1 MREIRI
7 LGAVEVFDDGRPV
20 AVGGPRQQAT
30 LVVLALHPDV
40 RVSVEQLIDGI
51 WGERSPSSA
60 VKTVRAYVSRLGAA
74 LGDGVVVADH
84 GGYRLRTMD
93 VRVDAR
99 QFLGLVSAARGAL
112 ADDAP
117 LVAGRAL
124 DEALGL
130 WRGESVGEGAQLEGL
145 SSEAQ
150 ELAESRLVAEE
161 LRLDAWLMLGRNDL
175 AIQAAERLVEREPLR
190 EGLWERLMLALG
202 GAGRRAD
209 ALAAFA
215 RARCVL
221 VEQLGLEP
229 GEALSDLQARILRG
243 ELPAATV
250 AAQIGNLPAP
260 VTSFVGREAEL
271 ASLAELI
278 GQSRLVTLVGVGG
291 AGKTRLAIEA
301 ALRWRAERG
310 ALAWFVD
317 LAPLRD
323 PALVVSQVMV
333 AIGAQEATGTDP
345 LEVCATRLRGRR
357 TLLLLDNCEHLVGAC
372 AGLGLG
378 LLEACPRLLVLATSR
393 SPLAV
398 AGETV
403 YTVPPLATPDEHP
416 PRWRTEL
423 STGYD
428 AVRLFLE
435 RARAARADGLPA
447 DVDLAL
453 VGELCRRLD
462 GLPLA
467 IEFAAARMRSMSLNE
482 IAAGMSN
489 RFGLLAP
496 TRRVGPE
503 RHRTLR
509 AAIDWSHDLLEP
521 EDQVLL
527 RQLSIFD
534 GGFTTESAHAVCTGR
549 SAAAVSD
556 GLERLLDASLIL
568 VDPAGERTRYRL
580 YETVREYAAERLTDA
595 DEHARVQAQHA
606 RYYCDLAELAAS
618 ELFGAREQA
627 WLQRLDAEHDN
638 LRAALRW
645 ATTPTGNRA
654 LLARIAIALGP
665 FWRLRGTLDEGA
677 AWLQAALTTVAAQSV
692 QQAGLRI
699 WLGAIRVRQAKLD
712 EAVEL
717 LESGIA
723 TARAEP
729 DAPLV
734 ATGLYWLANT
744 RLRQGQSA
752 AGIPLLEEAVVIWEQ
767 RGETIQ
773 AAWPIGLLADIAHYE
788 GRYAEAQALFERG
801 LPIFRAHG
809 WSRGILAYLQS
820 MAELACA
827 TGELDRSE
835 ILCHEALPI
844 AEQIGDLWHIGLIHN
859 VLGRLSRARGHLHE
873 AAEHALAGLER
884 HESLRT
890 INELAEAIELLG
902 GIALD
907 TGHCQHGA
915 LLLAGSRKLR
925 EANAVP
931 SPHAALRATAD
942 ADWNS
947 LTEICGAEIGTIRQQ
962 AATLSLDELIGFAK
976 QLRVWAEGAETGEK
990 ARVGH

>member
-1 MREIRI
+1 MRFSGRLVAFAPAVLEVRI
-7 LGAVEVFDDGRPV
+7 LGAVEVFDDGRLV
-20 AVGGPRQQAT
+20 AVGGSRQQAT
-30 LVVLALHPDV
+30 LVFLALHPDE
-40 RVSVEQLIDGI
+40 RVSVQQLIDGI
-51 WGERSPSSA
+51 WGERPPGSA
-60 VKTVRAYVSRLGAA
+60 VKTVRAYISRLRTA
-74 LGDGVVVADH
+74 LGDGAVVADH
-84 GGYRLRTMD
+84 GGYRLQTTD
-93 VRVDAR
+93 VRVDALR
-99 QFLGLVSAARGAL
+99 FAELVRAAHRAL
-112 ADDAP
+112 ADDAA
-117 LVAGRAL
+117 LVAERAL

-130 WRGESVGEGAQLEGL
+130 WRGESVGEGAELEGL
-145 SSEAQ
+145 SAEAQ
-150 ELAESRLVAEE
+150 QLADAKLVAEE

-190 EGLWERLMLALG
+190 EGLWERLMLALHA
-202 GAGRRAD
+202 AGRRAD
-209 ALAAFA
+209 ALAAFT
-215 RARCVL
+215 RARHVL

-229 GEALSDLQARILRG
+229 GRALSDLQARILRA
-243 ELPAATV
+243 ELPAATATREV
-250 AAQIGNLPAP
+250 GNLPAP
-260 VTSFVGREAEL
+260 VTSFVGRDAEL
-271 ASLAELI
+271 AALADII

-301 ALRWRAERG
+301 ASRWRAERG
-310 ALAWFVD
+310 APAWFVD

-333 AIGAQEATGTDP
+333 AIGAQEAPGTDP
-345 LEVCATRLRGRR
+345 LEVCATQLRPRR
-357 TLLLLDNCEHLVGAC
+357 TLLLLDNCEHLVDAC
-372 AGLGLG
+372 AELALG

-393 SPLAV
+393 TPLAV
-398 AGETV
+398 TGEAV
-403 YTVPPLATPDEHP
+403 YTVPPLATPDEHT
-416 PRWRTEL
+416 PRWRAEL

-435 RARAARADGLPA
+435 RARAARAGDIPA
-447 DVDLAL
+447 DVDLGL

-467 IEFAAARMRSMSLNE
+467 IEFAAARTRSMLLSE

-489 RFGLLAP
+489 RFALLAP
-496 TRRVGPE
+496 TRHAGPE

-521 EDQVLL
+521 DAQVLL
-527 RQLSIFD
+527 RRLSVFD
-534 GGFTTESAHAVCTGR
+534 GGFTAE
-549 SAAAVSD
+549 AATAACAEGNATPVSEV
-556 GLERLLDASLIL
+556 LHRLLDASLIL
-568 VDPAGERTRYRL
+568 TEPAGERTRYRL
-580 YETVREYAAERLTDA
+580 YETVREYAAGRVTDA

-618 ELFGAREQA
+618 ELFGEREQA

-645 ATTPTGNRA
+645 AATPTGDSA
-654 LLARIAIALGP
+654 VLARIAIALGS

-677 AWLQAALTTVAAQSV
+677 GWLKTALATVTGGSV
-692 QQAGLRI
+692 QQAALRI
-699 WLGAIRVRQAKLD
+699 WLGAIRVRQAKLN

-717 LESGIA
+717 LAAGVA

-729 DAPLV
+729 DPPLV

-752 AGIPLLEEAVVIWEQ
+752 AGIPLLEEAVAIWEQ

-788 GRYAEAQALFERG
+788 GRYAEAQALFDRG

-844 AEQIGDLWHIGLIHN
+844 AEQIGDLWHVGLIHN

-890 INELAEAIELLG
+890 INEIAETIELLG

-925 EANAVP
+925 QANAIP

-942 ADWNS
+942 ADWNA
-947 LTEICGAEIGTIRQQ
+947 LTEICGAEIHAIEQREG
-962 AATLSLDELIGFAK
+962 TLSLEELIGYAK
-976 QLRVWAEGAETGEK
+976 QLHVP
-990 ARVGH
+990 